1 MMELAEQLFTEEP
14 IQFIP
19 RKNEKLELEL
29 KKMIDNLKIT
39 IPIIWI
45 KGTLYLIGDKKVNL
59 QKKGEFITAKAGG
72 GFEPFDTF
80 IRKNRKTYERNLLV
94 KMIQSKESLEWVVES
109 IIAGSKIPT
118 VMNAFRP
125 SSVQ

>member
-1 MMELAEQLFTEEP
+1 MELAEQLFTEEP

-59 QKKGEFITAKAGG
+59 QKNGEFITANVGG

-80 IRKNRKTYERNLLV
+80 IQKSHRVYERNLLV
-94 KMIQSKESLEWVVES
+94 KMIQSKESLEWVLES
-109 IIAGSKIPT
+109 LLAGSKIQT
-118 VMNAFRP
+118 VVNPARP
-125 SSVQ
+125 STAQ